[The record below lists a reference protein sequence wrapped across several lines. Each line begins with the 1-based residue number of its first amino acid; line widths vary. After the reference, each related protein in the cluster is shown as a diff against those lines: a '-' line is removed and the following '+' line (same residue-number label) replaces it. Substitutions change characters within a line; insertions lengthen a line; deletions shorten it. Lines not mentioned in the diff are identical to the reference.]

1 MLSAEKPKKQG
12 PGKRSAIC
20 FFYHTYI
27 PSTFIRKHLRIPGR
41 VNDRSTFPPPP
52 STQSVAKQQSPNG
65 PMPTTHP
72 PTDPPTERYGF
83 FEMRARDWA
92 SSLIYTEWQ
101 RHHREGKF
109 SNHKPI
115 KAPSSHFRLRSFE
128 QTEPHK
134 SANNCNLIII

>member
-1 MLSAEKPKKQG
+1 MPRRPRNKAPGNDLLSASFTIHIFQAHSYESICEYQEESTTG
-12 PGKRSAIC
+12 PPFLLPTSN
-20 FFYHTYI
+20 H
-27 PSTFIRKHLRIPGR
+27 
-41 VNDRSTFPPPP
+41 
-52 STQSVAKQQSPNG
+52 SVAKQQSPNR

-72 PTDPPTERYGF
+72 PTDPPTEKYGF
-83 FEMRARDWA
+83 FKMRTRDWA